1 VHRNL
6 SRVIVAMGAIV
17 ALAVPAGAQEV
28 FVPNTPLT
36 QTYLECG
43 GTTPEYFVNYVAL
56 DEETPTW
63 SEIEPASVTTGAG
76 CGMYDDSQFSG
87 TVPDTIYDLNFGGT
101 YSGNLDTLTVNLHD
115 MGVGPARTGEDITL
129 EVRVTID
136 GMSLFGVEENEAI
149 DGTISASP
157 AKRTVTVTPAA
168 AASGVL
174 SQYSFSIKDID
185 LLLETDDKE
194 HDVQFTV
201 GSYWENANT
210 HEWVWGNSE
219 APTGV
224 TFTPEALE
232 ADTLRADKRTNRKMA
247 L

>member
-1 VHRNL
+1 MHRHL
-6 SRVIVAMGAIV
+6 SRVIVAMLAIV

-36 QTYLECG
+36 QTYVECG
-43 GTTPEYFVNYVAL
+43 GTTPEYFVNGFVL
-56 DEETPTW
+56 EESSPTW
-63 SEIEPASVTTGAG
+63 SETKPASVTTGAG
-76 CGMYDDSQFSG
+76 CGMYDDSQLSG
-87 TVPDTIYDLNFGGT
+87 TVQDTVWDLNFGGT
-101 YSGNLDTLTVNLHD
+101 YTGNLDELTVDLFD
-115 MGVGPARTGEDITL
+115 MGVGPTRNGEPITL

-136 GMSLFGVEENEAI
+136 GISLFGVEENESI

-174 SQYSFSIKDID
+174 SQYSFSIKGID
-185 LLLETDDKE
+185 LLLPEDDTK
-194 HDVQFTV
+194 HDIKFTI
-201 GSYWENANT
+201 SSHWEGLNT

-224 TFTPEALE
+224 TFTPAALE
-232 ADTLRADKRTNRKMA
+232 TSFLKADRRTSRKTVQ
-247 L
+247 

>member
-1 VHRNL
+1 MHRHL
-6 SRVIVAMGAIV
+6 SRVIVAMAAIV

-43 GTTPEYFVNYVAL
+43 AQTPEYFVNAAL
-56 DEETPTW
+56 YSVTPTW
-63 SEIEPASVTTGAG
+63 SETQPASVTTGAG
-76 CGMYDDSQFSG
+76 CGMFDDSQFSG
-87 TVPDTIYDLNFGGT
+87 TVPDTMYDLNFGGT
-101 YSGNLDTLTVNLHD
+101 YTGNLNTLTVNLHD
-115 MGVGPARTGEDITL
+115 MGIGPARTGEAITL
-129 EVRVTID
+129 EVRATID
-136 GMSLFGVEENEAI
+136 GMSLFGVEENEAV
-149 DGTISASP
+149 DGTISSSP
-157 AKRTVTVTPAA
+157 AKRTITVTPAA

-174 SQYSFSIKDID
+174 SKYSFSIRDID
-185 LLLETDDKE
+185 LLLESDDTE
-194 HDVQFTV
+194 HDVQFTI
-201 GSYWENANT
+201 GSYWENANI

-232 ADTLRADKRTNRKMA
+232 ANVIKADKRAGRKMA